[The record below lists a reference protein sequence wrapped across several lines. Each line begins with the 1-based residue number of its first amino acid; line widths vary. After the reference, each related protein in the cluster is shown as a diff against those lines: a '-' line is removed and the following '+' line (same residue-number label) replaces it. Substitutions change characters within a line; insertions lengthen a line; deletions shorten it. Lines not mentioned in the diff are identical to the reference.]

1 VLVKPLTYMNDSG
14 GPVASV
20 ASFFKVDPEHL
31 VVVQDEIDLP
41 FGSLRVKLGGGD
53 NGHNGLK
60 SVRRSLGTGDWYRV
74 RIGVGRGG
82 GRADVA
88 THVLRGF
95 APNERKELPFVID
108 RAADAVE
115 SLLDAGLERTQTA
128 FNE

>member
-1 VLVKPLTYMNDSG
+1 MNDSG